1 MNFQDHNIF
10 SNNLYDNLFYLR
22 KKQLKENTAT
32 ASSGQMSNKEIE
44 RRQNALNVVMK
55 SRENE
60 GFFTSAARAF
70 GMNPRPESEEVGT
83 AQAVL
88 NSPEG
93 SLPQGKLER
102 EQGPVA
108 PAPSLGQQT
117 PQLNTSRPAG
127 ASPGLNLTAPKPAPT
142 SFREASPVG
151 GSKGAGV
158 PVAQQPKSLSFTDP
172 DTGKQIGGQNNQ
184 PLELESGGGLS
195 LPKIKSDSSYYNKL
209 SSTIQSGNIN
219 NQGMN
224 YKPGFSSEQ
233 NNQPQQ
239 MTTAEKNAEIAERN
253 RKRSGMQADQM
264 LSKGMNLAQ
273 QSGINPMGQIGSAGG
288 LSPNTMPLQNRN
300 VGYTNQANVSGF
312 RASRGFV

>member
-32 ASSGQMSNKEIE
+32 ASSGQMSNKETEELE
-44 RRQNALNVVMK
+44 RIKQK
-55 SRENE
+55 
-60 GFFTSAARAF
+60 G
-70 GMNPRPESEEVGT
+70 
-83 AQAVL
+83 L
-88 NSPEG
+88 NSALEIFTMEG
-93 SLPQGKLER
+93 
-102 EQGPVA
+102 
-108 PAPSLGQQT
+108 LG
-117 PQLNTSRPAG
+117 
-127 ASPGLNLTAPKPAPT
+127 LTTPKPAP
-142 SFREASPVG
+142 SSYKEAPPVG
-151 GSKGAGV
+151 DSKGFGV